1 MRRDARSN
9 APHKPIA
16 RCRSFTGISEIHL
29 NDRAEPKKQE
39 KPTAVPQR
47 APALPAADEAGF
59 IALCRK
65 IERDQQFRCSSYKDT
80 CLRRRISVRMRA
92 KGAATFGAYAGVL
105 DTDPAEYDKLIETLT
120 INVSKFFR
128 NPETFASIAT
138 KVLPELWAT
147 KSQMMRIW
155 SAGCATGEE
164 PYSLAVLC
172 REYALAMK
180 DEARLESVRIVGS
193 DVDRDALS
201 AASRGRYTEAAFVET
216 APAVREKYFP
226 LDHGMYTVAPE
237 IRSLVAF
244 ERRDLLDGGGP
255 GGRMHLIVCR
265 NVIIYFTRD
274 TQERLFE
281 RFHDLLLPG
290 AFLVLGK
297 VETLLGKSREMFA
310 PVSSRER
317 IFRRL

>member
-1 MRRDARSN
+1 
-9 APHKPIA
+9 
-16 RCRSFTGISEIHL
+16 
-29 NDRAEPKKQE
+29 
-39 KPTAVPQR
+39 
-47 APALPAADEAGF
+47 
-59 IALCRK
+59 
-65 IERDQQFRCSSYKDT
+65 
-80 CLRRRISVRMRA
+80 MRA
-92 KGAATFGAYAGVL
+92 KGAATFGAYAGIL
-105 DTDPAEYDKLIETLT
+105 DTDPAEYERLVETLT

-138 KVLPELWAT
+138 KVLPEVWAA
-147 KSQMMRIW
+147 KSSIMRLW

-172 REYALAMK
+172 REYALEVR
-180 DEARLESVRIVGS
+180 DEASLDRVRIVGS

-201 AASRGRYTEAAFVET
+201 AANRGRYTEAAFTET
-216 APAVREKYFP
+216 APSVRERYFP
-226 LDHGMYTVAPE
+226 MDRGMYTVAPE
-237 IRSLVAF
+237 IRNLVAF
-244 ERRDLLDGGGP
+244 ERRDLLEGGGP
-255 GGRMHLIVCR
+255 GGRMNLIVCR
-265 NVIIYFTRD
+265 NVIIYFTRE

-290 AFLVLGK
+290 GFLVLGK